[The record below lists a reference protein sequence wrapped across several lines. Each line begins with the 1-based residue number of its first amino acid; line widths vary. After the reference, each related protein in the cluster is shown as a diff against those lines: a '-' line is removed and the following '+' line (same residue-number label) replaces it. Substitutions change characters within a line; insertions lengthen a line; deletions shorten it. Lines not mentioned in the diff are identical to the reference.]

1 MFESR
6 GCAGRLQ
13 QLLAGLPP
21 HEREQLLAELET
33 VLATSGAVEGEYAEV
48 IEAWLDGAWPPPE
61 SFTLGPHDDDPTP
74 TPAPAPDPAAG
85 PALDPAPDGLVSPS
99 ALRAAVVDE
108 AGVGRLSAD
117 LTDDQVLGWIR
128 RCTAVEQQAAWLR
141 SIGVATLHARWT
153 RPDPGPDTDPD
164 PDPGPDAGTDLDP
177 GAGVDRVVD
186 GQADPARRARLRK
199 IRRDHEG
206 PLRRRAV
213 LLPGTGPLPPPP
225 PDPRLDPAV
234 LAEAFVIA
242 EVALATGTSQYTAGQ
257 WTRTGT
263 ALIDGHYPRLA
274 AALRAG
280 RLDWA
285 KAHTII
291 TTLTG
296 RDPQLTT
303 KIEQIV
309 TPEVTLPDPVTGHGP
324 DPILRTLPALRDRLR
339 TLLLLLDPD
348 HEDHTR
354 ATERED
360 RRVYARVLSPHTA
373 ELIAVLPIEQV
384 ALIAAR
390 LDAAAEQARRDRD
403 PRTPDQVRADTRTDP

>member
-61 SFTLGPHDDDPTP
+61 SFTLRPHHDDPDSAPATDPAP
-74 TPAPAPDPAAG
+74 DPAPAPDPDG
-85 PALDPAPDGLVSPS
+85 GLVSPS
-99 ALRAAVVDE
+99 VLQAAVVDE

-153 RPDPGPDTDPD
+153 RPAPGPDTDP
-164 PDPGPDAGTDLDP
+164 GPDAGP
-177 GAGVDRVVD
+177 GAEAGAGVDRVVD

-225 PDPRLDPAV
+225 PEPRLDPAV

-263 ALIDGHYPRLA
+263 ALIDGHYPHLA

-296 RDPQLTT
+296 RDRQLT
-303 KIEQIV
+303 
-309 TPEVTLPDPVTGHGP
+309 
-324 DPILRTLPALRDRLR
+324 
-339 TLLLLLDPD
+339 
-348 HEDHTR
+348 
-354 ATERED
+354 
-360 RRVYARVLSPHTA
+360 
-373 ELIAVLPIEQV
+373 
-384 ALIAAR
+384 
-390 LDAAAEQARRDRD
+390 
-403 PRTPDQVRADTRTDP
+403 